1 MSRKKTK
8 TVNKNLLANAHIEEE
23 MQENQLTPLR
33 KLKIKL
39 NKKFTDKQKK
49 LNSIA
54 LQDDTKLIFI
64 DGPAGTAKTWLSVYC
79 GLQLFQ
85 EQQIEEMIYVRS
97 AVESSDQKLGF
108 LPGAQD
114 DKMAPYL
121 EPFKDKLEELLSP
134 IDIRYL
140 QEEER
145 IYGIP
150 VGFLRGA
157 SWENKFILVDEAQ
170 NLSEKEM
177 ITIMT
182 RIGENCKVF
191 ICGDAMQSDIGNRS
205 GFNSILNLFE
215 DEASKN
221 HGIHTFK
228 FTEEDIVRSELVKFI
243 ITKLKSLS
251 K

>member
-8 TVNKNLLANAHIEEE
+8 TVNKDMLANAHIESE
-23 MQENQLTPLR
+23 MQDNRFVRPL
-33 KLKIKL
+33 KLKV
-39 NKKFTDKQKK
+39 NKKFTEKQKT
-49 LNSIA
+49 LSD
-54 LQDDTKLIFI
+54 LSMSDETKLIFV

-85 EQQIEEMIYVRS
+85 EKKIEEMIYVRS

-121 EPFKDKLEELLSP
+121 EPFKDKLEELLDP

-205 GFNSILNLFE
+205 GFNNIINLFA
-215 DEASKN
+215 DRPSKE

-228 FTEEDIVRSELVKFI
+228 FTEDDIVRSQLVKFI

>member
-8 TVNKNLLANAHIEEE
+8 TVNKDKLAASHIESEIVD
-23 MQENQLTPLR
+23 NQFVRTI
-33 KLKIKL
+33 KIKL
-39 NKKFTDKQKK
+39 NKKFTEKQKLLSK
-49 LNSIA
+49 ISMRE
-54 LQDDTKLIFI
+54 DTKLIFV

-85 EQQIEEMIYVRS
+85 EKKIEEMIYVRS

-121 EPFKDKLEELLSP
+121 EPFKDKLEELLDP
-134 IDIRYL
+134 VDIRYL

-205 GFNSILNLFE
+205 GFNNILDLFH
-215 DEASKN
+215 DEASN
-221 HGIHTFK
+221 DHGIHTFK
-228 FTEEDIVRSELVKFI
+228 FTEDDIVRSQLVKFI

>member
-8 TVNKNLLANAHIEEE
+8 TVNKNLLANAHIESDI
-23 MQENQLTPLR
+23 QGNQLTRP
-33 KLKIKL
+33 IKVKA
-39 NKKFTDKQKK
+39 NKPFTDKQKHFI
-49 LNSIA
+49 SIVM
-54 LQDDTKLIFI
+54 DEETKLIFV

-85 EQQIEEMIYVRS
+85 KNIIEELIYVRS
-97 AVESSDQKLGF
+97 AVESSDSKLGF

-121 EPFKDKLEELLSP
+121 EPFKDKLEELLDP
-134 IDIRYL
+134 IDIKYL

-170 NLSEKEM
+170 NLSEKEL

-182 RIGENCKVF
+182 RVGEKCKVF

-205 GFNSILNLFE
+205 GFNSILDLFH
-215 DEASKN
+215 DDVSKT
-221 HGIHTFK
+221 HGIQTFK
-228 FTEEDIVRSELVKFI
+228 FTEDDIVRSQLVKFI